1 MLPLANHSTQATPL
15 SYRPFA
21 LFGNLRAGLRAACLL
36 RIPADGIY
44 ASATQLALL
53 FLLSVLLQFL
63 GDYLQTGSGGV
74 FSAFGLS
81 GLLLNIP
88 IALLAAWGLSAC
100 LRRPQALLVLAI
112 LLMAAML
119 FIDYGMVLLQY
130 LLEQL
135 PPLLSSAVLQ
145 RWSARAQRALE
156 HYGFPLRLVWL
167 VLAGG
172 LASVRLLQLGRLA
185 LLPAWAALAL
195 LLALPSTQIYADR
208 TLWLAPHDDAADGG
222 QELQTED
229 IFYLQPQILQ
239 RQLAALSAQPAPSAP
254 SAPAGAGIQLYFVG
268 VAGYAAQDVFMK
280 EVHYVRRLFD
290 RRFSTAGHS
299 LMLINNP
306 KTVSE
311 SPIASVSSLQQAL
324 NRIGQVMDKRK
335 DVLFLYLSSHG
346 SHDHRFSLEFGGMQF
361 NELYPQRLRQILDAS
376 GIRHRV
382 IVISACYSGGFIDA
396 LKSDDSLVITAAAAD
411 KTSFGCSNEADFT
424 YFGKAYFEEA
434 LQQTDSF
441 IAAFDLARPAIS
453 ARESRQGF
461 ENSDPR
467 IFVGA
472 NIAQRL
478 QEFQRQLAKQA
489 VSAQ

>member
-21 LFGNLRAGLRAACLL
+21 LFGNLKAGLRAACLL
-36 RIPADGIY
+36 RIPAGSIY

-63 GDYLQTGSGGV
+63 CDYLQTGSGGV
-74 FSAFGLS
+74 FSVFGLS

-112 LLMAAML
+112 LLTVAML
-119 FIDYGMVLLQY
+119 FIDYGMLLLQY

-135 PPLLSSAVLQ
+135 PPHLSSAVLQ

-156 HYGFPLRLVWL
+156 HYGFPLRLAWL

-172 LASVRLLQLGRLA
+172 LASVRLLQLGRSA

-208 TLWLAPHDDAADGG
+208 TLWLAPHDYAADGG

-229 IFYLQPQILQ
+229 VFYLQPQILQ
-239 RQLAALSAQPAPSAP
+239 RQLAALSAQPAH
-254 SAPAGAGIQLYFVG
+254 AGAGIQLYFVG

-290 RRFSTAGHS
+290 RRFGTAGHS

-311 SPIASVSSLQQAL
+311 SPIASVSSLQQTL

-467 IFVGA
+467 IFVGG
-472 NIAQRL
+472 NIAQHL
-478 QEFQRQLAKQA
+478 QEFQHQLANRAAPGQ
-489 VSAQ
+489 